1 MINEFT
7 FTTISTS
14 FRSFVDEATTISSRY
29 YETLEYFPS
38 LSNVYSEVLPA
49 LSTFSTDVTL
59 TTFKESDIIEATT
72 TSTQATLDTSTET
85 EEESEQAD
93 LLIKVPPIPQPS
105 KVEFSFIELLQ
116 PVKQEASSPVTAK
129 SLIFTPI
136 PAVPVSLEI
145 SPFLSTAAVESVSLP
160 KSAPKIDQPP
170 VFTHIP
176 AVPLPSS
183 ELAQSFKPIVA
194 VPITSTTV
202 SPAVSSSSTVL
213 STLPSGESTADVL
226 ALSLKL
232 LKKLTM
238 LVASDVDAE
247 ELPELLN
254 SVYKPEK
261 AQQLIRT
268 EFTLPTSTSTPKP

>member
-14 FRSFVDEATTISSRY
+14 FRSMVEETSTISSRTF
-29 YETLEYFPS
+29 ETTEYFPS

-49 LSTFSTDVTL
+49 SSTYSTDVTL
-59 TTFKESDIIEATT
+59 TTIKESDIIEAET
-72 TSTQATLDTSTET
+72 TSTPATLDTSTET
-85 EEESEQAD
+85 EEESEQVEH
-93 LLIKVPPIPQPS
+93 LITVPPTPRPS

-160 KSAPKIDQPP
+160 KSAPKSDQPT

-176 AVPLPSS
+176 AVPL
-183 ELAQSFKPIVA
+183 
-194 VPITSTTV
+194 
-202 SPAVSSSSTVL
+202 
-213 STLPSGESTADVL
+213 
-226 ALSLKL
+226 
-232 LKKLTM
+232 
-238 LVASDVDAE
+238 
-247 ELPELLN
+247 
-254 SVYKPEK
+254 
-261 AQQLIRT
+261 
-268 EFTLPTSTSTPKP
+268 